1 MNSEEAKI
9 NMPLKL
15 IGTIIL
21 LVIVTIF
28 CGFNLD
34 DVNRCDISVVFYTF
48 RNVPV
53 FLTVLVSFLAGMLVM
68 SPFALFKKKMTKEQ
82 IQQAADR
89 NKAQEQKT
97 AERAAKKADKAE
109 SKAMRQQEKA
119 SSADEKT
126 VFDLK
131 IRRPVFKGEKKS
143 APQKEVNAV
152 PKAASTEKSEK
163 KQDEGKSE

>member
-1 MNSEEAKI
+1 
-9 NMPLKL
+9 MPLKL

-34 DVNRCDISVVFYTF
+34 EVNRCDISVVFYTF
-48 RNVPV
+48 RDVPV

-82 IQQAADR
+82 IQEAADR
-89 NKAQEQKT
+89 NKVQEQKT
-97 AERAAKKADKAE
+97 AERAAKKADKAR
-109 SKAMRQQEKA
+109 RQQEKT

-131 IRRPVFKGEKKS
+131 IRRPVFKGEKKRP
-143 APQKEVNAV
+143 AQKEVNAV
-152 PKAASTEKSEK
+152 PKAVATEQSEK

>member
-1 MNSEEAKI
+1 MRRVKI

-82 IQQAADR
+82 IQEAADR
-89 NKAQEQKT
+89 NKAHEEKS
-97 AERAAKKADKAE
+97 AERAAKKADKAD
-109 SKAMRQQEKA
+109 ARARRQQEKTA
-119 SSADEKT
+119 AAEEKT

-152 PKAASTEKSEK
+152 PKAAAPEKLEK
-163 KQDEGKSE
+163 KEDEGKRE